1 MILFTFYYLYFWGWK
16 REGWRG
22 REKEDDIASS
32 DEEGRL
38 SFWFRRFE
46 GNGLAMNSRLLRL
59 RPEDEEGLLLLGGL

>member
-22 REKEDDIASS
+22 REREDDIASS

-38 SFWFRRFE
+38 SFLVPSIRRQWV
-46 GNGLAMNSRLLRL
+46 G
-59 RPEDEEGLLLLGGL
+59 DELQIVAA